1 MAGLFTPEI
10 RTDEAAQA
18 RVREWV
24 AALRSGK
31 YAQAK
36 GYLHTPEGFC
46 CLGVA
51 CDITPEDLGGW
62 QREGN
67 ADQYPYADWYPYEV
81 AGVSEFLP
89 DEAVELYRLS
99 TEDGAVGA
107 ESLATL
113 NDRGY
118 TFAEIAD
125 VIEREFA
132 EALA

>member
-31 YAQAK
+31 YEQTK
-36 GYLHTPEGFC
+36 GHLHTPEGFC

-51 CDITPEDLGGW
+51 CDISPDLGGW
-62 QREGN
+62 AREGD
-67 ADQYPYADWYPYEV
+67 ADYYPYEI

>member
-31 YAQAK
+31 YEQTK
-36 GYLHTPEGFC
+36 GHLHTPEGFC

-51 CDITPEDLGGW
+51 CDISPDLGGW
-62 QREGN
+62 AREGD
-67 ADQYPYADWYPYEV
+67 ADYYPYEI

-89 DEAVELYRLS
+89 DEAVELYRL
-99 TEDGAVGA
+99 TTDGGARENED
-107 ESLATL
+107 SLAGL
-113 NDRGY
+113 NDRGD

-125 VIEREFA
+125 VIECELA